1 MTFASLILLL
11 IKLSIVLSVLAIGL
25 KATPDSSVYLFRR
38 PADLVKALLS
48 MNVVMPLI
56 AVLLCFTFAL
66 NPAVKIALVTLSVSP
81 VPPILPNKALK
92 AGGKE
97 EYTIGLLVATALLS
111 IVFIP
116 LTVEIFQAL
125 SGIPMQVSAF
135 QVAKLVLTSVLVPLL
150 LGIAVRYFS
159 TSIAD
164 RLARP
169 LAMIGLLVLV
179 VCVLPILFVAAR
191 SLLTVIGDGTL
202 IALAV
207 FAVVGLIAGHLLG
220 GPDPD
225 NRIVLALATS
235 SRHPAVALAVAHANF
250 PAQKLAGALVLVYLV
265 LSALLAAPYMR
276 WNKRI
281 RTSQGN
287 EKHVGARP

>member
-1 MTFASLILLL
+1 M
-11 IKLSIVLSVLAIGL
+11 
-25 KATPDSSVYLFRR
+25 
-38 PADLVKALLS
+38 
-48 MNVVMPLI
+48 
-56 AVLLCFTFAL
+56 
-66 NPAVKIALVTLSVSP
+66 
-81 VPPILPNKALK
+81 
-92 AGGKE
+92 
-97 EYTIGLLVATALLS
+97 
-111 IVFIP
+111 
-116 LTVEIFQAL
+116 
-125 SGIPMQVSAF
+125 
-135 QVAKLVLTSVLVPLL
+135 
-150 LGIAVRYFS
+150 
-159 TSIAD
+159 
-164 RLARP
+164 
-169 LAMIGLLVLV
+169 
-179 VCVLPILFVAAR
+179 CVLPILFVAGR

-220 GPDPD
+220 GPDAD

-265 LSALLAAPYMR
+265 LSALLAAPYIR